1 MPISPAGSAN
11 GSNGANSGGGG
22 GAVVAQH
29 AAEENRQA
37 LMLFAIVV
45 FFIVF
50 NTPRNFL
57 NLYELV
63 VFDEV
68 IQSWNHGCKA
78 LKLWVL
84 LVGTVSHLL
93 LVINSSLNFFL
104 YCGMSTTF
112 RNELS
117 SLGKRAFAH
126 LKTVTTRRVAGMA
139 RERGSGSRSDYY
151 TAKEGAGAG
160 AGAGNKQHEVM
171 KRLLPPTSSQAK
183 ATTKV

>member
-1 MPISPAGSAN
+1 M
-11 GSNGANSGGGG
+11 
-22 GAVVAQH
+22 VAQH

-84 LVGTVSHLL
+84 LVGTFSHLL

-112 RNELS
+112 RNEVSCL
-117 SLGKRAFAH
+117 LKRAFSKI
-126 LKTVTTRRVAGMA
+126 KTATSRRVAGFA
-139 RERGSGSRSDYY
+139 RERGSGGSRSDYY
-151 TAKEGAGAG
+151 TAKEGEAAAAAAGD
-160 AGAGNKQHEVM
+160 KQNAVM
-171 KRLLPPTSSQAK
+171 KRLLPASTSPK